1 MLSRFLIDSDVII
14 WFLRG
19 RKETIS
25 LLEKLGRAGIPA
37 CSPISII
44 EVRLGMKKDE
54 EKETSQFLDS
64 LEIYPLDRKIAN
76 LAGEFMRRYK
86 KKGVTPETPDAI
98 IGATCILHN
107 LTLVTYNIKHYP
119 FKELKIYPLKE
130 RC

>member
-25 LLEKLGRAGIPA
+25 LLEKLGRTGISA
-37 CSPISII
+37 CSPISIV
-44 EVRLGMKKDE
+44 EVLLGMKKGED
-54 EKETSQFLDS
+54 KETSQFLDS
-64 LEIYPLDRKIAN
+64 LEIYPIDREIAT

-86 KKGVTPETPDAI
+86 NKGVTTEIPDAV

-107 LTLVTYNIKHYP
+107 LTLVTYNTKHYP
-119 FKELKIYPLKE
+119 FKGLKIYPI
-130 RC
+130 